1 MAELGID
8 LSTAF
13 PKPLT
18 DEVVQAADIVITMGC
33 GDACPVYPG
42 RRYLN
47 WELTDPAGRG
57 VDDVRAIR
65 DDIGDRVRALL
76 DELVLVSRDV
86 VNDGTFRPPA

>member
-18 DEVVQAADIVITMGC
+18 DEVVQAADVVITMGC

-57 VDDVRAIR
+57 VDVRAIR
-65 DDIGDRVRALL
+65 DDIDDRVRALL